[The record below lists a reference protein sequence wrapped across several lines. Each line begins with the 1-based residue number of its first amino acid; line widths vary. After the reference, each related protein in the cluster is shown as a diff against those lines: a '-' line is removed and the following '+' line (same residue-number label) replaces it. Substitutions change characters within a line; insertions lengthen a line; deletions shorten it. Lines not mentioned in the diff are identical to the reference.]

1 MSLLQEDNITTN
13 DDWQADKSLAE
24 TNLHM
29 LENDILCDVTFKTG
43 ENLTEIKA
51 HKFILVS
58 RSRVFEAMFCG
69 ALAEPEASVTIPDI
83 EADIFKMLLT

>member
-1 MSLLQEDNITTN
+1 MALLQEDNITIN
-13 DDWQADKSLAE
+13 DDWQADKTLAD
-24 TNLHM
+24 TNLYM

-43 ENLTEIKA
+43 DNQTEIKA

-83 EADIFKMLLT
+83 EADIFKLLLT